1 MKKIAIGIIAAA
13 FSAMLLFP
21 AVQGHAQD
29 WQDQDMANDA
39 YSINRN
45 RHELHHDYRELRND
59 LRRGDLGEA
68 QHEQAE
74 MAQRRYN
81 MERRQEDLNNDW
93 NNRYNDNGYY
103 NNGYA
108 PGYGYGY
115 GHYRG
120 DDDD

>member
-1 MKKIAIGIIAAA
+1 MKKIALGIIAAA
-13 FSAMLLFP
+13 FSSMLLFP
-21 AVQGHAQD
+21 AFQGRGQD
-29 WQDQDMANDA
+29 WQGQDMANDS

-45 RHELHHDYRELRND
+45 RREFHHDYRELRND

-74 MAQRRYN
+74 IAQRRYN

-93 NNRYNDNGYY
+93 NNRYNGDYGYY
-103 NNGYA
+103 NNRYGS
-108 PGYGYGY
+108 GYGYGP
-115 GHYRG
+115 YRG